1 MEHASI
7 PPPTGQGGELQT
19 TKFVFFNPNTHCTG
33 RPRHCCRHSRR
44 LRRTPSVREYSDGSH
59 TQIER
64 LSKTYL
70 EEEKQSLQ
78 SAQQKKLHRCS
89 GAAWRT
95 AVSLVCTV
103 LTVVLLITGPTQRD
117 AASTG
122 TGKVSGVTVHFLPSC
137 KQWPTSQTRDEHIHK
152 FT

>member
-1 MEHASI
+1 MHLYHPLQARVESYKQQNLFFLIQTLTALDALVTAVATVVGSVAHPAFGNTAMV
-7 PPPTGQGGELQT
+7 PTL
-19 TKFVFFNPNTHCTG
+19 K
-33 RPRHCCRHSRR
+33 
-44 LRRTPSVREYSDGSH
+44 LRGWAKLIWRKRNKVYKVH
-59 TQIER
+59 N
-64 LSKTYL
+64 
-70 EEEKQSLQ
+70 
-78 SAQQKKLHRCS
+78 KKLHRCS